1 MRLELTSIVLGLL
14 SEVNYP
20 LTNRLPKPLLIL
32 FRLLLRI
39 CYDIIFETSYNSKYI
54 LFQKTNCGFFYQD
67 ERERYV
73 LCIVHISNH
82 LSSLISLNIYL
93 LVISC

>member
-1 MRLELTSIVLGLL
+1 MRLELTSVVLGLL

-39 CYDIIFETSYNSKYI
+39 CYDIIFETVNTSCSKKQIVVSSIRMKEKDMYCV
-54 LFQKTNCGFFYQD
+54 LYTFQ
-67 ERERYV
+67 
-73 LCIVHISNH
+73 I
-82 LSSLISLNIYL
+82 IYL
-93 LVISC
+93 V

>member
-1 MRLELTSIVLGLL
+1 MRLELTSGVLGLW
-14 SEVNYP
+14 SEFNYP
-20 LTNRLPKPLLIL
+20 LTNRLPKL

-39 CYDIIFETSYNSKYI
+39 CYDIIFGTSYNSKYI

-67 ERERYV
+67 V
-73 LCIVHISNH
+73 LCILHISNH

-93 LVISC
+93 LVIAC

>member
-1 MRLELTSIVLGLL
+1 MKLELTSVVLGLW

-39 CYDIIFETSYNSKYI
+39 CYDIIFGTSYNIKYI
-54 LFQKTNCGFFYQD
+54 LFQKTNCGSSIRKKEKDMYC
-67 ERERYV
+67 V
-73 LCIVHISNH
+73 LYTFQI
-82 LSSLISLNIYL
+82 IYL
-93 LVISC
+93 V